1 MINKV
6 LKGLFIGVAL
16 ILPGLS
22 AGTVIIILGFYRR
35 FLEDLSTLHIKP
47 YLPMLIGAAGG
58 VFAGVLF
65 INYLLDHFYTAIM
78 AFILGMLLASIPL
91 VLNCKKIYKPIS
103 LSFLK
108 IFIWP
113 LFLGAFGFYLTW
125 FIICEP
131 ARTFTVIPPGG
142 HLHFFIGGT
151 LASAT
156 MILPGV
162 SGSSILIIM
171 NLYDD
176 VIRAISTL
184 QLIKLGF
191 LVAGF
196 SLGLLG
202 FARLLSALYRRYQK
216 AISFLLAGLIL
227 GSSRALLPVS
237 LNLTF
242 FVFFTAG
249 ALAVLYLT
257 YKGNKIDLDRE

>member
-1 MINKV
+1 MVNEVI
-6 LKGLFIGVAL
+6 KGMFIGIAL

-35 FLEDLSTLHIKP
+35 FLEDLAGLHIKP
-47 YLPMLIGAAGG
+47 YLLMLIGAAVGVLAG
-58 VFAGVLF
+58 VFF
-65 INYLLDHFYTAIM
+65 INFLLDHYYTAIM
-78 AFILGMLLASIPL
+78 AFILGMLIASIPL
-91 VLNCKKIYKPIS
+91 VVSCNNYKTLRSIYFIR
-103 LSFLK
+103 
-108 IFIWP
+108 IIIWP
-113 LFLGAFGFYLTW
+113 VLLGVIGFYITW

-151 LASAT
+151 LSSAT
-156 MILPGV
+156 MVLPGV

-176 VIRAISTL
+176 VIRAISTF
-184 QLIKLGF
+184 QWKNLGF

-196 SLGLLG
+196 SLGLIG

-227 GSSRALLPVS
+227 GSTRALLPVS
-237 LNLTF
+237 FGFTF
-242 FVFFTAG
+242 FAFFILGATAVFY
-249 ALAVLYLT
+249 LAFRG
-257 YKGNKIDLDRE
+257 KKIDSSRV